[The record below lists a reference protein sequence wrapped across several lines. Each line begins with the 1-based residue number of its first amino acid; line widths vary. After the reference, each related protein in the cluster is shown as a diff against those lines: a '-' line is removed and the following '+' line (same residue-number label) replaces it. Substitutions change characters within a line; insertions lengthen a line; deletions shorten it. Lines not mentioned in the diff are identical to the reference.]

1 VLLRITILSCLIY
14 RAFPLQALSKLLT
27 TPTNLL
33 SHRRSV
39 YSTFSTQTY
48 SIPKKSIQPMPVVSI
63 FQPSDR
69 FIPDTNELSIVS
81 WNQLLPSSV
90 DGWWLYKQYCPLTP
104 QDKRTWA
111 FRRELFEARLLND
124 DKPDVIALQ
133 EASERSHEVN
143 APCVQLLRLF
153 NPLTEILT
161 ASQHTLHRL
170 TTRTFPFTTNGRS
183 PTEVA
188 CVA

>member
-1 VLLRITILSCLIY
+1 MVRLSTNCAATSTNLRIRGGDCRGSTFNELRGNLHQSN
-14 RAFPLQALSKLLT
+14 KLLPHT
-27 TPTNLL
+27 HP
-33 SHRRSV
+33 
-39 YSTFSTQTY
+39 
-48 SIPKKSIQPMPVVSI
+48 
-63 FQPSDR
+63 
-69 FIPDTNELSIVS
+69 
-81 WNQLLPSSV
+81 QLLPSSV
-90 DGWWLYKQYCPLTP
+90 DGWWLYKQYCPVTP

-143 APCVQLLRLF
+143 APCGKLLRLF

-170 TTRTFPFTTNGRS
+170 TTRTFPFFTNGRS
-183 PTEVA
+183 PTEVV